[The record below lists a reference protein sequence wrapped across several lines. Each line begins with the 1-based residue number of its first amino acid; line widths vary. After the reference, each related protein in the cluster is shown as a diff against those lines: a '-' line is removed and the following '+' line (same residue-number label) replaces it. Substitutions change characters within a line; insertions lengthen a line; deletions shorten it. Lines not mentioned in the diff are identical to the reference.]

1 MPAFLRRAADRK
13 TLWISAG
20 PDRASLPKDLLLERD
35 HLVGSLSGQSTLA
48 RAGIRTRAYRR
59 QFNEA
64 PPVRDGRRGSAARRG
79 HDRRHVI
86 NATDGEPAESAAL
99 AVMCEHTIDHERMN
113 VDIQIQLALRRRG
126 FARCRA

>member
-1 MPAFLRRAADRK
+1 VTDVTLSFDVAA
-13 TLWISAG
+13 TPCAAAG
-20 PDRASLPKDLLLERD
+20 R
-35 HLVGSLSGQSTLA
+35 
-48 RAGIRTRAYRR
+48 
-59 QFNEA
+59 
-64 PPVRDGRRGSAARRG
+64 SAARRG
-79 HDRRHVI
+79 DDRRHVI